1 MEEGRMT
8 ERVRINVW
16 VGLMSS
22 LVCWYGDHAYMD
34 LGGGVRVG

>member
-1 MEEGRMT
+1 MT

-22 LVCWYGDHAYMD
+22 LVFWSGDHAYMD